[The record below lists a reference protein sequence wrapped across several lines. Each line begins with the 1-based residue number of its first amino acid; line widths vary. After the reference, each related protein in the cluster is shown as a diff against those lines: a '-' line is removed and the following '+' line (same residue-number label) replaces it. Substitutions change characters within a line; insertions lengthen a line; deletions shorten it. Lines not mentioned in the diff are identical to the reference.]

1 MSRLERILRNLYEL
15 NSHPDQGAAF
25 YNCMKVALL
34 SMNLQTIS
42 IGTFQIMTN
51 LKVW

>member
-25 YNCMKVALL
+25 HNCMKIAVL
-34 SMNLQTIS
+34 SMNRQT